1 MSLARTVLLS
11 ASRSRW
17 LADQMMRRAF
27 ARRAVKRFMPG
38 EDVTDALGAAQTLA
52 AGGIGAV
59 VTQLGENLTSLTEA
73 EAVRDHYL
81 GVFDLIR
88 ERRLASQPSVKPTQ
102 LGLDLSF
109 EACLSNLETLA
120 AKADADG
127 SLLSI
132 DMEDS
137 SYVDRTLD
145 LFRKLRQKHERVG
158 LALQA
163 YLYRTP
169 KDLDALL
176 PLKPIIRLVKGA
188 YAEPP
193 AVAFPKK
200 ADVDEAYFALGEKLL
215 GAAAKGGAPPIFGTH
230 DMRLVARLT
239 AKAAQLG
246 VKEGGFEIHMLY
258 GIGSSDQRALVA
270 AGRTVRVLISYGS
283 AWFPWYMRRLA
294 ERPANVWFVVKS
306 LLPG

>member
-1 MSLARTVLLS
+1 MSFARNMLLR

-38 EDVTDALGAAQTLA
+38 EEVSDALDAAEALAGAGLGTL
-52 AGGIGAV
+52 
-59 VTQLGENLTSLTEA
+59 VTQLGENLTSLAEA

-81 GVFDLIR
+81 GVFDLIKTR
-88 ERRLASQPSVKPTQ
+88 GLASQPSVKATQ
-102 LGLDLSF
+102 LGLDLSPD
-109 EACLSNLETLA
+109 ACLANLEALA
-120 AKADADG
+120 AKADGNG
-127 SLLSI
+127 SLLWI

-145 LFRKLRQKHERVG
+145 LFRKLRRRHERVG

-169 KDLDALL
+169 RDLESLH

-193 AVAFPKK
+193 EVAFPRKR
-200 ADVDEAYFALGEKLL
+200 DVDEAYFQL
-215 GAAAKGGAPPIFGTH
+215 GAQLLAKAADGGAFPVFGTH

-239 AKAAQLG
+239 AKAAEAG
-246 VKEGGFEIHMLY
+246 VKDGAYEIHMLY
-258 GIGSSDQRALVA
+258 GIRPSDQRGLVA
-270 AGRTVRVLISYGS
+270 AGRKVRVLVSYGS

-306 LLPG
+306 LLR

>member
-1 MSLARTVLLS
+1 MSLARDALLA
-11 ASRSRW
+11 ASRNRW

-38 EDVTDALGAAQTLA
+38 ETVTDALGAAATLA
-52 AGGIGAV
+52 AGRIGAV
-59 VTQLGENLTSLTEA
+59 ITQLGENLTSLAEA

-81 GVFDLIR
+81 GVFNLIKGR
-88 ERRLASQPSVKPTQ
+88 GLASQPSVKPSQ

-120 AKADADG
+120 AKAGADG
-127 SLLSI
+127 SLLWI

-145 LFRKLRQKHERVG
+145 LFRKLRAKHERVG

-169 KDLDALL
+169 KDLESLL
-176 PLKPIIRLVKGA
+176 PLKPIVRLVKGA
-188 YAEPP
+188 YAE
-193 AVAFPKK
+193 AAEVAHPKK
-200 ADVDEAYFALGEKLL
+200 SDVDAAYLALGRTLL
-215 GAAAKGGAPPIFGTH
+215 GAAANGGGPPIFGTH
-230 DMRLVARLT
+230 DLRLVSRLT
-239 AKAAQLG
+239 SAAAELG
-246 VKEGGFEIHMLY
+246 VTDGGYEIHMLY
-258 GIGSSDQRALVA
+258 GIRPADQRALVA

-294 ERPANVWFVVKS
+294 ERPANVWFVMKS
-306 LLPG
+306 LLA